1 MEFDPKWLKDDGSTG
16 YLAGKIIC
24 DAIGSL
30 ASSPAAYGNYD
41 WVFDVSSKVRKIPT
55 KTERYKLA
63 IEILKQEINRLENSS
78 EIITTNS

>member
-1 MEFDPKWLKDDGSTG
+1 MNYDPKWLKDDGSTA

-30 ASSPAAYGNYD
+30 AGSPSAYGNYD
-41 WVFDVSSKVRKIPT
+41 WIWSISHKVKEIPT

-63 IEILKQEINRLENSS
+63 IKILESEINRLEKLDELNS
-78 EIITTNS
+78 